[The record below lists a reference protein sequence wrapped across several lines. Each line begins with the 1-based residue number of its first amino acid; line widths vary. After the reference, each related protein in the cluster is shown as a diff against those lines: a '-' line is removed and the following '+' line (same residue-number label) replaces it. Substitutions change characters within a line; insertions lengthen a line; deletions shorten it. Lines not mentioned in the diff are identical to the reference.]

1 MTLVWPGK
9 ERERSE
15 SRVIAGDLR
24 VVERVDPSRLSA
36 DAEPQGHLA
45 LASTASADGANDAWR
60 DLLLFGDNYLAMQTL
75 TERVR
80 GKIDLVYID
89 PPYATGL
96 SYFSQ
101 TGRSGASL
109 ERRAY
114 RDTLTGG
121 MAGYADTMYE
131 RLSLMRELLA
141 DTGKIFVHC
150 DWRASAVLRLLLD
163 ELFGTA
169 CYRNEIIWRRAPNLG
184 RQAASKQLGRVF
196 DSILV
201 YSKSEGAPFPG
212 PVPKRRTAA
221 PLDGK
226 GKPKGARWDEARALY
241 FTTAPRG
248 DYTDKSIAR
257 LREEGRVYDS
267 SAGKVYIK
275 YFLTK
280 GNDGAWYKEQPVD
293 ALWDDYEV
301 RPLRHRPKSEAMGY
315 DTQKPEG
322 LLERIISW
330 ATRPGDLVAD
340 FFCGSGT
347 TAAVAHGMGRRFIAC
362 DRQRTAIEITRRR
375 LLDRGASF
383 DVCSVMRGERRR
395 WAEGEENDARLVL
408 EAFGATFV
416 AGRWGKKDPARVF
429 VGPPTEAMTE
439 AAVAAACA
447 EAGGGSVEVLAWEWS
462 AHDPSLLRGRMK
474 KEHGVDLVM
483 RTIPVDLMRE
493 MTASAQLLFLE
504 RPEIDL
510 EMVHDGEPAGETR
523 QFAVRIT
530 DVRCPETSR
539 LREDKS
545 NKGDKQATTPLIWS
559 DYIDTWRVDFD
570 GSSEPFAPTWQAA
583 RVGSQLT
590 LTTPPRAIASLG
602 QVKVKVFT
610 VFGDEVDRTLE
621 C

>member
-1 MTLVWPGK
+1 MV
-9 ERERSE
+9 
-15 SRVIAGDLR
+15 AGDLR
-24 VVERVDPSRLSA
+24 VVERVDPRRLRGSQ
-36 DAEPQGHLA
+36 DELA
-45 LASTASADGANDAWR
+45 PLAPPEDAWR
-60 DLLLFGDNYLAMQTL
+60 DLLLYGDNGLAMQTL
-75 TERVR
+75 LERVR
-80 GKIDLVYID
+80 GQIDLIYID

-101 TGRSGASL
+101 TDRSGASL

-114 RDTLTGG
+114 RDTLSGG
-121 MAGYADTMYE
+121 MAGYADAMYE
-131 RLSLMRELLA
+131 RFGLMRELLA

-163 ELFGTA
+163 EVFGA
-169 CYRNEIIWRRAPNLG
+169 ECHRNEIIWRRAPNLG

-201 YSKSEGAPFPG
+201 YSKSEGALFTG

-226 GKPKGARWDEARALY
+226 GKPKGARWDEERSLY

-248 DYTDKSIAR
+248 DYTDKSIAK
-257 LREEGRVYDS
+257 LREEGRIYDS

-280 GNDGAWYKEQPVD
+280 GDDGVWYKEQPVD

-322 LLERIISW
+322 LLERIIAW
-330 ATRPGDLVAD
+330 ATTPGDVVAD

-347 TAAVAHGMGRRFIAC
+347 TAAVAHAMGRRFIAC

-375 LLDRGASF
+375 LLGRGASF
-383 DVCSVMRGERRR
+383 DVCSLLRGERRR
-395 WAEGEENDARLVL
+395 WAEREEHDAGLVL
-408 EAFGATFV
+408 EAFGADFV
-416 AGRWGKKDPARVF
+416 SGRWGNKDGARVF
-429 VGPPTEAMTE
+429 VGPSTEAMTE
-439 AAVAAACA
+439 SAIAAACH
-447 EAGGGSVEVLAWEWS
+447 EAGGGAVEVLAWEWS
-462 AHDPSLLRGRMK
+462 AHDPALLRRRMK
-474 KEHGVDLVM
+474 TEHGVDLVM
-483 RTIPVDLMRE
+483 RTIPLDLLRE
-493 MTASAQLLFLE
+493 PHAELRFLE
-504 RPEIDL
+504 RPEIEL
-510 EMVHDGEPAGETR
+510 EMVRDETNGAGSR
-523 QFAVRIT
+523 LSVRIT
-530 DVRCPETSR
+530 DVRCPDTTR

-545 NKGDKQATTPLIWS
+545 NRGDKDHKTPLGWS
-559 DYIDTWRVDFD
+559 DYIDTWRVDFE
-570 GSSEPFAPTWQAA
+570 GSSETFAPTWQAA
-583 RVGSQLT
+583 RVGSRLT
-590 LTTPPRAIASLG
+590 LATPAHPITPAA
-602 QVKVKVFT
+602 QVKIKVFT

>member
-1 MTLVWPGK
+1 M
-9 ERERSE
+9 
-15 SRVIAGDLR
+15 AGDLR
-24 VVERVDPSRLSA
+24 VVERVDPRRLRGSQ
-36 DAEPQGHLA
+36 DELA
-45 LASTASADGANDAWR
+45 PLAPPEDAWR
-60 DLLLFGDNYLAMQTL
+60 DLLLYGDNGLAMQTL
-75 TERVR
+75 LERVR
-80 GKIDLVYID
+80 GQIDLIYID

-101 TGRSGASL
+101 TDRSGASL

-114 RDTLTGG
+114 RDTLSGG
-121 MAGYADTMYE
+121 MAGYADAMYE
-131 RLSLMRELLA
+131 RFGLMRELLA

-163 ELFGTA
+163 EVFGA
-169 CYRNEIIWRRAPNLG
+169 ECHRNEIIWRRAPNLG

-201 YSKSEGAPFPG
+201 YSKSEGALFTG

-226 GKPKGARWDEARALY
+226 GKPKGARWDEERSLY

-248 DYTDKSIAR
+248 DYTDKSIAK
-257 LREEGRVYDS
+257 LREEGRIYDS

-280 GNDGAWYKEQPVD
+280 GDDGVWYKEQPVD

-322 LLERIISW
+322 LLERIIAW
-330 ATRPGDLVAD
+330 ATTPGDVVAD

-347 TAAVAHGMGRRFIAC
+347 TAAVAHAMGRRFIAC

-375 LLDRGASF
+375 LLGRGASF
-383 DVCSVMRGERRR
+383 DVCSLLRGERRR
-395 WAEGEENDARLVL
+395 WAEREEHDAGLVL
-408 EAFGATFV
+408 EAFGADFV
-416 AGRWGKKDPARVF
+416 SGRWGNKDGARVF
-429 VGPPTEAMTE
+429 VGPSTEAMTE
-439 AAVAAACA
+439 SAIAAACH
-447 EAGGGSVEVLAWEWS
+447 EAGGGAVEVLAWEWS
-462 AHDPSLLRGRMK
+462 AHDPALLRRRMK
-474 KEHGVDLVM
+474 TEHGVDLVM
-483 RTIPVDLMRE
+483 RTIPLDLLRE
-493 MTASAQLLFLE
+493 PHAELRFLE
-504 RPEIDL
+504 RPEIEL
-510 EMVHDGEPAGETR
+510 EMVRDETNGAGSR
-523 QFAVRIT
+523 LSVRIT
-530 DVRCPETSR
+530 DVRCPDTTR

-545 NKGDKQATTPLIWS
+545 NRGDKDHKTPLGWS
-559 DYIDTWRVDFD
+559 DYIDTWRVDFE
-570 GSSEPFAPTWQAA
+570 GSSETFAPTWQAA
-583 RVGSQLT
+583 RVGSRLT
-590 LTTPPRAIASLG
+590 LATPAHPITPAA
-602 QVKVKVFT
+602 QVKIKVFT